1 MPRNYNDQNKIS
13 VDFGWLDNTAENK
26 AKYSALL
33 ELDLSDVSATAKVAL
48 PPTYRL
54 VRADIDTESF
64 EIALLSDSTNEIV
77 YYIRCKL
84 WEDVY
89 LNNKP
94 ITQVML
100 WRTSN
105 VSHRRITSGITED
118 VFRNYLLDEYN
129 IIASDSCQTREG
141 RDFWV
146 RQLGYALQFG
156 EYVYRYDRLACEL
169 LQISDHAVIRD
180 NSCDLWGDEVEYE
193 NILALISKDQ
203 IDAVK

>member
-13 VDFGWLDNTAENK
+13 VDFGWLDNIAENK

-33 ELDLSDVSATAKVAL
+33 ELDLSDVSAKSKVAL
-48 PPTYRL
+48 PPSYRL

-89 LNNKP
+89 LNDKP

-100 WRTSN
+100 WRTSD
-105 VSHRRITSGITED
+105 VSFRSITSRITED
-118 VFRNYLLDEYN
+118 VFRNYLLDIYN

-141 RDFWV
+141 RDFWM
-146 RQLGYALQFG
+146 RQLGLAIHFG

-169 LQISDHAVIRD
+169 LQITDHAVIRD
-180 NSCDLWGDEVEYE
+180 NSCDLWGDEAEYE

-203 IDAVK
+203 IDTVK